1 MTNIETINNDKEF
14 NSYFNNISDKTISRG
29 EFDKIYEDYQKKV
42 QEMYGGNGVD
52 KD

>member
-1 MTNIETINNDKEF
+1 MIKNLIL
-14 NSYFNNISDKTISRG
+14 ISIIFLDKTISRG
-29 EFDKIYEDYQKKV
+29 EFDKIYEDYHEKV